1 MRHFFAMRIL
11 LHVTRLPS
19 VEQEEESSSETSDGD
34 ALPLP
39 DSDEAGG
46 SPRKNVARKNT
57 EVWAPHLSSSKELGC
72 SMAFFRVILE
82 VNEEMKKLLE
92 ASKAEALNSVSEDGA

>member
-1 MRHFFAMRIL
+1 MRIL
-11 LHVTRLPS
+11 LHITRLPS
-19 VEQEEESSSETSDGD
+19 VEEQEEESSSETSDGD

-46 SPRKNVARKNT
+46 SPRKNLARKNA
-57 EVWAPHLSSSKELGC
+57 EAWAPHLSGFKELGC
-72 SMAFFRVILE
+72 SMAFLSVILE

-92 ASKAEALNSVSEDGA
+92 ASRAEALHTVVFL